1 MPSVYG
7 FGHCVTKS
15 IRIIIKDKKKHYV
28 GGIMK
33 FKIEFILLVFTL
45 SIVSLSATN
54 FTAFSQFQK
63 HINQESRRVI
73 DKDLHAAIRAEKDL
87 RDYSVGDVRDFWRFD
102 FTIMPPSWEQAPATC
117 RAVGEHCYVFVSDE
131 EWNVNM
137 NQEDL
142 DIIFEY
148 LENSTMNEDDFGA
161 IEMDINLFGEIP
173 DELDNDEKIIVY
185 YSALGSYN
193 GSVFDGYFSSYNQVT
208 EAEAA
213 TMNPPGHSNECEMI
227 YMTCSPLD
235 PTDPTRISVLSHELQ
250 HMIHWGHDGDEYT
263 WVDEGMAELAMVH
276 FGMPDPINTFNGN
289 ANYSLNFWDQQWK
302 DYVKVLLFFTY
313 LDEQIESDDFI
324 ADVVNE
330 QLNGIEGIANQLTEH
345 GYQIPFET
353 LFTNW
358 TIANYLDEEDIYD
371 GIYNYNSL
379 ELPNFNYNS
388 FMNSFPDSES
398 ESVQPW
404 AVRYVKIHHDQPL
417 TVNITVDNQ
426 MNVALL
432 KTGQDAETIVE
443 KIIIDES
450 GIIEIPT
457 YESPYNCHT
466 LVLTNANYNLLNYSL
481 EINEVLETDENNLG
495 LDNMIK
501 IENYPNPFSLSNSKR
516 SSGTNIKFYTTDDS
530 KPTVIT
536 IYNMKG
542 QKVKT
547 ILDEKLSVGE
557 HNVLWNGND
566 EKGKSVSAGLYL
578 SKIQIGND
586 MKLQKMMII
595 K

>member
-1 MPSVYG
+1 M
-7 FGHCVTKS
+7 
-15 IRIIIKDKKKHYV
+15 R
-28 GGIMK
+28 
-33 FKIEFILLVFTL
+33 FKINFILVVFIL
-45 SIVSLSATN
+45 SMVSLSAANYTD
-54 FTAFSQFQK
+54 FSQFQK
-63 HINQESRRVI
+63 HINQEAKRVI
-73 DKDLHAAIRAEKDL
+73 NKDLHAAIRAERDV
-87 RDYSVGDVRDFWRFD
+87 RDYNVGDVRDFWRFD
-102 FTIMPPSWEQAPATC
+102 FTEMPPSWEQAPATC
-117 RAVGEHCYVFVSDE
+117 RAVGEHCYIFVSDE

-137 NQEDL
+137 NQQ
-142 DIIFEY
+142 DIDTVFEY
-148 LENSTMNEDDFGA
+148 LENSTMNGDDFGA

-235 PTDPTRISVLSHELQ
+235 PTNPTRISVLSHELQ
-250 HMIHWGHDGDEYT
+250 HMIHWGHDNNEYT

-276 FGMPDPINTFNGN
+276 FGMPDPITSFNGN

-302 DYVKVLLFFTY
+302 DYVKVMLFFTY
-313 LDEQIESDDFI
+313 LDEQITSENFI

-330 QLNGIEGIANQLTEH
+330 QLNGIDGIANQLIEH
-345 GYQIPFET
+345 GYQMPFEEI
-353 LFTNW
+353 FANW

-371 GIYNYNSL
+371 GIYNYESL

-388 FMNSFPDSES
+388 LINSFPDTES
-398 ESVQPW
+398 ESVEPW
-404 AVRYVKIHHDQPL
+404 ATRYVKIHHDQPI

-426 MNVALL
+426 MNLALL
-432 KTGQDAETIVE
+432 KTGPEVETIVE

-450 GIIEIPT
+450 GMIEIPI

-466 LVLTNANYNLLNYSL
+466 LVLTNANDALLNYNL
-481 EINEVLETDENNLG
+481 EVNEVLGSDEND
-495 LDNMIK
+495 LDLNNVIK
-501 IENYPNPFSLSNSKR
+501 IENYPNPFKLSSNDR

-530 KPTVIT
+530 KSTEIT

-547 ILDEKLSVGE
+547 VLNEKLSVGV
-557 HNVLWNGND
+557 HNVLWNGTD
-566 EKGKSVSAGLYL
+566 EIGQKVSAGLYL
-578 SKIQIGND
+578 SKIQVGND
-586 MKLQKMMII
+586 MKIRKMMII